1 MGILYLF
8 KTGKIEGVICPHN
21 KIVCWHT
28 FTVQTILSNNL
39 KFILRAMSF
48 HVLLC
53 YNETGHNVA
62 YISIRYSYANILIY
76 LIFK

>member
-1 MGILYLF
+1 
-8 KTGKIEGVICPHN
+8 
-21 KIVCWHT
+21 
-28 FTVQTILSNNL
+28 
-39 KFILRAMSF
+39 MSF

-76 LIFK
+76 LNIK

>member
-1 MGILYLF
+1 MPNF
-8 KTGKIEGVICPHN
+8 KLLD
-21 KIVCWHT
+21 KIVC
-28 FTVQTILSNNL
+28 TVNVCQQTISVEL
-39 KFILRAMSF
+39 KNTLRAMSF

-76 LIFK
+76 LNIK